1 MSLKT
6 IKASALED
14 WLRHRYFDA
23 KIDISGSGVQDY
35 SLAELVSLTSLTFE
49 DLGALVFHDSPT
61 LGAEPLRA
69 AISDRFDPRR
79 LAEPMVTHG
88 STEAIFLAL
97 VALLSPGEEVVV
109 LSPVYPSLS
118 AVVEAIG
125 AKITV
130 WPLDPAA
137 DFAPDLDLLASLLHP
152 GVRAVIVNFPHN
164 PTGASLDDAQLDR
177 LVELVDG
184 VGATLIWDAAF
195 AELTYGTSCRQPE
208 PGSDPRIVV
217 TGSLSKAY
225 GLPGIRIGWCLAP
238 PDLLADMV
246 RIRDYV
252 TLAASPLNEMI
263 ATAVLRAA
271 DRVVG
276 PRLAKARENRELLR
290 RWAADQPELVSLPV
304 PHGGVSAFPRF
315 TGVADTTDACIRL
328 ADEQRVLVV
337 PGACFGHPDRV
348 RIGFGNDSDAL
359 AAGLAATAQL
369 MSSIAQNDHTTGTSS
384 C

>member
-1 MSLKT
+1 MSLQT
-6 IKASALED
+6 IRASALED

-35 SLAELVSLTSLTFE
+35 GLAELVSLTSLTFE
-49 DLGALVFHDSPT
+49 ELGALVFHDSPT
-61 LGAEPLRA
+61 LGAEPLRE

-79 LAEPMVTHG
+79 RAAPMVTHG
-88 STEAIFLAL
+88 STEAIFLTL
-97 VALLSPGEEVVV
+97 VALLSPGDEVVV
-109 LSPVYPSLS
+109 VSPVYPSLS

-137 DFAPDLDLLASLLHP
+137 DFVPDLDVLASLLHP

-164 PTGASLDDAQLDR
+164 PTGASLDDAQLDQ
-177 LVELVDG
+177 LIELVAG
-184 VGATLIWDAAF
+184 VGATLVWDAAF
-195 AELTYGTSCRQPE
+195 AELTYGTSCRQPD
-208 PGSDPRIVV
+208 PGTDPRVVV

-252 TLAASPLNEMI
+252 TLAASPLNELI
-263 ATAVLRAA
+263 ATAVLRAGDQLVA
-271 DRVVG
+271 
-276 PRLAKARENRELLR
+276 PRLAQARHNRELLF
-290 RWAADQPELVSLPV
+290 RWASEHPELVSLPV
-304 PHGGVSAFPRF
+304 PHGGVSAFPGF
-315 TGVADTTDACIRL
+315 AGVADTTEACIRL

-359 AAGLAATAQL
+359 VAGLAATAQ
-369 MSSIAQNDHTTGTSS
+369 MMASIGRAAGTRTSS